1 VTPVHSDTAPI
12 AVAAHTA
19 PAPDPRFLLR
29 DYAILLKPRV
39 MSLVVFTGLVG
50 LMLAPVAVAPLT
62 GLIAVACIAVGA
74 GAAGAINMWYDRD
87 IDRVMQRTMHRPLPA
102 GRLQPR
108 AALLLGVSLAT
119 LSVAVM
125 AVMVNAVAAA
135 LLALTVCYYVFI
147 YTMWLKR
154 RTPQN
159 IVIGGASG
167 ALPPIIGW
175 AAATGDVTW
184 GAISLFMIIFL
195 WTPPHSWALALF
207 RKGDYDRAG
216 VPMMPVVAGERS
228 TRRQILAYTLVLVPA
243 TLLPVAAG
251 VSGWPY
257 AAAAVVLGVLLLR
270 HAWRVYCDDGV
281 RTARGL
287 FFFSILYL
295 FLIFSALLLDRA
307 LAAHLS
313 LPLVHP

>member
-1 VTPVHSDTAPI
+1 MTPVHSDTAPI

-270 HAWRVYCDDGV
+270 HAWRVYRDDGV